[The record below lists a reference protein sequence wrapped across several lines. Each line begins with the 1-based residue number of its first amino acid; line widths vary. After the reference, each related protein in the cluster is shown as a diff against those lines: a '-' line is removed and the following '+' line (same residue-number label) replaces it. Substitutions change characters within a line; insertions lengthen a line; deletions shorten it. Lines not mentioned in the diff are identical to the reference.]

1 MNDDRIHRAISDDG
15 TEIVGRV
22 LGQGPPVVLVHGAAA
37 DGDAEWG
44 AQLPRL
50 TPSYTC
56 YVMST
61 RGRGLSADNA
71 DHSPQRL
78 VEDIRAFVESIGEPV
93 ALAGIS
99 GGAMHALGAAGGTDT
114 IRALVVYEPPVFE
127 VADMA
132 YLDHFRRTVVAVR
145 EAVTRGD
152 PLGAGRTFLRSVAND
167 AELELLLGAEDLLE
181 EAGRFAP
188 VDLLE
193 FQHHVAG
200 HAKVSPT
207 DPSTLAKISAPTLI
221 LRGDHSP
228 HSLFSDGARFVA
240 DHVPNAEVRVIPD
253 AGHLAATL
261 GSEAVADEVE
271 RFLAATLAP
280 A

>member
-1 MNDDRIHRAISDDG
+1 MNEERIHHAISDDG
-15 TEIVGRV
+15 TRIGGRV
-22 LGQGPPVVLVHGAAA
+22 LGQGPPLVLVHGAVA
-37 DGDAEWG
+37 DGDSEWG

-50 TPSYTC
+50 TQRFTC

-61 RGRGLSADNA
+61 RGRGLSADHA

-78 VEDIRAFVESIGEPV
+78 VEDVRAFVDSIGEPV

-99 GGAMHALGAAGGTDT
+99 GGAMHALGAAGNTDAV
-114 IRALVVYEPPVFE
+114 RALAVYEPPIFE
-127 VADMA
+127 VADEA
-132 YLDHFRRTVVAVR
+132 YLTRFRQTTVAVR

-152 PLGAGRTFLRSVAND
+152 PLEAGRAFLRSIASD
-167 AELELLLGAEDLLE
+167 AEKDLLAGADELLE

-193 FQHHVAG
+193 FQHHIAG

-207 DPSTLAKISAPTLI
+207 DPSTLANISAPVLI
-221 LRGDHSP
+221 MRGDQAP
-228 HSLFSDGARFVA
+228 LPLFADGARYVA
-240 DHVPNAEVRVIPD
+240 DHVPDAQIRVIPD

-261 GSEAVADEVE
+261 GSEAVADEME
-271 RFLAATLAP
+271 RFLDAALVP